1 MPRNVKGRSA
11 DGRSTRWD
19 EHRDQRRLGFVTAA
33 VAAIDRHGPEA
44 SVASIAEE
52 AGVSK
57 PVLYR
62 YFSDKA
68 ELEAAVG
75 TVLAEQVLD
84 RMVTPLLDPSSPI
97 RARVAAAVDGYLTA
111 IAEHP
116 QVFLLL
122 VRHRVD
128 GSDPLA
134 DGKERIATTFAR
146 VIGDGLR
153 HLGVDA
159 AGAEPWAHGLVGLG
173 LSTGEWWLAR
183 NTMSQDAVAGY
194 LTEFIW
200 HAFEGICEEYG
211 VPLTA
216 LDATTD
222 SAAVDAAVPIT
233 KGRRR

>member
-11 DGRSTRWD
+11 DGRSTRWQ
-19 EHRDQRRLGFVTAA
+19 EHRDQRRQELVTAA
-33 VAAIDRHGPEA
+33 VAAIDLHGPEA

-57 PVLYR
+57 PVIYR
-62 YFSDKA
+62 YFADKA

-75 TVLAEQVLD
+75 TLLAEQVLE
-84 RMVTPLLDPSSPI
+84 RMVAPLLDPATPI
-97 RARVAAAVDGYLTA
+97 RARVAAAVDAYLGS

-173 LSTGEWWLAR
+173 LSTGEWWVAR
-183 NTMSQDAVAGY
+183 RTMSQAAAAAY
-194 LTEFIW
+194 LTEFVW
-200 HAFEGICEEYG
+200 HAFEGICQEYG

-216 LDATTD
+216 LDTTTERTD
-222 SAAVDAAVPIT
+222 DDAAVPIT